1 MKAINKSLEPV
12 LKSAI
17 LESLKNYDLTN
28 DGSFL
33 GDLYIYFDGENQTLT
48 FFDDVEKE
56 LFAVNLSDEDNIPDT
71 ELQREIKHTAQFVL
85 KELEKEKTF
94 DTEFIGKPFTVS
106 MVDSDFIVEEE
117 LIFIDDN
124 TLKLD
129 GDLWSGLDKELD
141 DFLKNLMQ

>member
-56 LFAVNLSDEDNIPDT
+56 LFAVNLSDEDSLSDA
-71 ELQREIKHTAQFVL
+71 ELQQEIKNTAQFVL
-85 KELEKEKTF
+85 KELEKEKAF
-94 DTEFIGKPFTVS
+94 DTEFICKPFTVS

-124 TLKLD
+124 TLKLE

>member
-1 MKAINKSLEPV
+1 MKANKSLEPV

-33 GDLYIYFDGENQTLT
+33 GDLYIYYDGENQTLT

-56 LFAVNLSDEDNIPDT
+56 LLAVNLNDEDILPDA

-85 KELEKEKTF
+85 KELEKEKAF
-94 DTEFIGKPFTVS
+94 DTGFICKPFTVS

-117 LIFIDDN
+117 LIFIDDD
-124 TLKLD
+124 TLKLE